1 MPQALRCAN
10 TSRLRRETRL
20 QRWFTKY
27 AKYAKEEGIIIKC
40 KFREN
45 WYKCNFI
52 ENWYKMRGASNAKAK
67 RELNFQPRPL
77 EWMVNTA
84 VAHAS

>member
-27 AKYAKEEGIIIKC
+27 AFSTRHYVNAQRLV
-40 KFREN
+40 REVRQGRRN
-45 WYKCNFI
+45 N
-52 ENWYKMRGASNAKAK
+52 
-67 RELNFQPRPL
+67 
-77 EWMVNTA
+77 
-84 VAHAS
+84 H